1 MERSSKDPDITVI
14 MPCLNEETTIGICI
28 EEARHFIE
36 SNQLKGEII
45 IVDNASEDAS
55 ARIALSHGA
64 TLITENRRGYG
75 RAIRTGINAA
85 SGKVLI
91 IGDCDTTYDFLHLE
105 SMYRL
110 IADQRYDVI
119 IGNRYLGG
127 MEKGSMPLSHR
138 MGVRF
143 LSWCARIR
151 FQTNVYDF
159 HCGLR
164 AISKKAA
171 QQMNFQTDGMEFAT
185 EMIAISAKSGF
196 RIGQIPVPLRKCQYE
211 RSSKLK
217 TIKDGFRHLKYI
229 ITTK

>member
-64 TLITENRRGYG
+64 TLITETRRGYG

-105 SMYRL
+105 SIYRL

-127 MEKGSMPLSHR
+127 MEQGSMP
-138 MGVRF
+138 
-143 LSWCARIR
+143 
-151 FQTNVYDF
+151 
-159 HCGLR
+159 
-164 AISKKAA
+164 
-171 QQMNFQTDGMEFAT
+171 
-185 EMIAISAKSGF
+185 
-196 RIGQIPVPLRKCQYE
+196 
-211 RSSKLK
+211 
-217 TIKDGFRHLKYI
+217 
-229 ITTK
+229 